1 MTELTISAY
10 DKFIT
15 ESAEQ
20 YLQTVVLV
28 DDRIYENES
37 GSVSSHLTT
46 PKTALRKAARK
57 SATASS
63 GKRGKEGTAKL
74 ESPEQ
79 PDEVSFRDVQNSFAK
94 KRIICSLYQ
103 PNKSASFS
111 KQSEVYKL
119 CSTADVIVVDW
130 NLHGDV
136 GDKATTLVRTLVEQ
150 SRIEIPYQI
159 RLVLIYTLEMN
170 LRSVSNEIFDNLV
183 EGLGE
188 DSVVVE
194 PECEGLVLTTD
205 NARVVV
211 LGKREQTTL
220 PQFKD
225 YCVPEGELAARTI
238 KEFSQLASGLLQGIV
253 LRGIANLRKNNR
265 RVLARFHKDL
275 DVAFLTHRSLLL
287 PDEEA
292 FVQVVPLLTD
302 ELRAVL
308 DDSLGVSPLGKASD
322 VKEILADWCDGHWK
336 AKSDAALKI
345 GAGVDALD
353 FAKDVFC
360 NWPTIEDYSEARGS
374 KIAGLVDKKED
385 GSIQWKKNG
394 HNKLSEYLLGDSKA
408 DLCAEKL
415 GSLMSQRARYDQ
427 SARALHLGVIVREVV
442 DEKRYL
448 LCLQP
453 NCDSVR
459 LQGKSQPFMFCVLK
473 EPADDKPFTHC
484 IVGSGDEVLRL
495 GYKPGVAGVVVSTF
509 KTGTSTICAEK
520 DDNGRFS
527 FRNEGGA
534 EYEWIAELK
543 TEHAQRAAEEFGRQ
557 LSRVGLTESEWLRL
571 NARKD

>member
-1 MTELTISAY
+1 MTKPAISAY
-10 DKFIT
+10 DGFIT
-15 ESAEQ
+15 GSAEQ

-46 PKTALRKAARK
+46 PETALRQPARK

-63 GKRGKEGTAKL
+63 GKPGKERVGKVEFT
-74 ESPEQ
+74 EQ

-103 PNKSASFS
+103 PNKSASFG

-119 CSTADVIVVDW
+119 CSTADVVIVDW
-130 NLHGDV
+130 NLHGDS
-136 GDKATTLVRTLVEQ
+136 GDKATTLVRNLVEQ
-150 SRIEIPYQI
+150 SRKEIPHQI

-170 LRSVSNEIFDNLV
+170 LRSVSDEVFNDLV
-183 EGLGE
+183 EVLGE
-188 DSVVVE
+188 DSVDVE
-194 PECEGLVLTTD
+194 PDCEGLVLTTD

-211 LGKREQTTL
+211 LGKREETTL

-225 YCVPEGELAARTI
+225 YCVPEGELATRTI
-238 KEFSQLASGLLQGIV
+238 REFSQLASGLLQGIV

-275 DVAFLTHRSLLL
+275 DAAFLTHRAFLLH
-287 PDEEA
+287 DEEA
-292 FVQVVPLLTD
+292 FGQVVPLLTD

-308 DDSLGVSPLGKASD
+308 EDSLGDSPLGKASD
-322 VKEILADWCDGHWK
+322 VKEILADWCDEHWK

-345 GAGVDALD
+345 GTGVDPLE

-360 NWPTIEDYSEARGS
+360 NWPTIEDYSWARES
-374 KIAGLVDKKED
+374 KIAGLVDKKGD

-394 HNKLSEYLLGDSKA
+394 HNKLSEYLLGDSEA
-408 DLCAEKL
+408 DCCAEKL

-427 SARALHLGVIVREVV
+427 SARALHLGVILREVV

-453 NCDSVR
+453 SCDSVR

-473 EPADDKPFTHC
+473 EPEGDKPFTHC

-495 GYKPGVAGVVVSTF
+495 GYKPEVAGVVVSTF
-509 KTGTSTICAEK
+509 KTGTGTICAEK
-520 DDNGRFS
+520 DDNGRFN
-527 FRNEGGA
+527 FRNEDGA
-534 EYEWIAELK
+534 DYEWIAELK

-571 NARKD
+571 NA